1 MSGMVMDPTS
11 TPAVSDGTTATDHDQ
26 NPPPPHHRNHLHQ
39 SFSQDEGNDDNEQ
52 QLDEE
57 DHNDIGQDNQDSSL
71 VVHDVFSPTR
81 MVISEVDFFSNDL
94 LLSKKP
100 QHANMDEGI
109 EAILMAQDAISNDLH
124 PSLVNTGLNLLTGS
138 SGSDKSSAADDGVSQ
153 NTEDRGRRRSNELA
167 VLQAEME
174 RVIAENQQ
182 LRSSLNQVNS
192 NYNALQIQLFA
203 LMHQPKP
210 TIDNNN
216 QMKSSI
222 DHDKNGSAMVARQFI
237 DMGKGD
243 NKNSM
248 NGLVA
253 IPEDHRSHESTSE
266 EERSA
271 DCSISAGGNIIVVE
285 SMTSSSPK
293 CSSSTT
299 TSNMVLRRSS
309 RENNNAAQDRYDL
322 RSSSSDHHHNNNNNI
337 SINDHHNVN
346 GNNTQKQHVQYHHH
360 QQQQQQGGWTPNKV
374 PKFEA
379 SSSSSAEAEERKAET
394 LSMIK
399 KARVSVRAR
408 SEAAMMNDGCQWR
421 KYGQKMAKGNPCP
434 RAYYRCTMASGC
446 PVRKQI
452 AWEMGF
458 RKIHLQVDSMAAVK
472 AICGRVEED
481 SRHCQTISS
490 IQEHLSKEW
499 EVRIFHVYREAN
511 QVADMLADHGHSLSF
526 DCAVNCVYP
535 PEIDREIWNDF
546 IRASTQRLVQRCAED
561 QSILITT
568 YEGHH
573 NHPLPPAAMTMAS
586 TTSAAASM
594 LLSGSM
600 PSADGL
606 HNTNLLARTLQ
617 LSSPPSMATLS
628 ASAPFPTVTLDLTHP
643 SAVSP
648 LLQRQ
653 QASTHFLSSPN
664 FPAAAAQHLFGMHP
678 EGNINGSTNAGS
690 SQSPADIVSA
700 ATAAITADP
709 NFTAALVAAVT
720 SIIGNGHGGNNGNS
734 SPNVRSHIDN
744 T

>member
-11 TPAVSDGTTATDHDQ
+11 TPAASDGTTATDHDQ
-26 NPPPPHHRNHLHQ
+26 NPPPPPPHHRNHLHQ

-124 PSLVNTGLNLLTGS
+124 PGLVNTGLNLLTGS

-216 QMKSSI
+216 NNQMKSSI
-222 DHDKNGSAMVARQFI
+222 DQDKNGVEMVARQFI
-237 DMGKGD
+237 EMGKGD

-266 EERSA
+266 EE
-271 DCSISAGGNIIVVE
+271 
-285 SMTSSSPK
+285 
-293 CSSSTT
+293 SSSTT

-322 RSSSSDHHHNNNNNI
+322 RSSSSDHHHNNNNNTNNI

-360 QQQQQQGGWTPNKV
+360 QQQQQGGWTPNKV

-446 PVRKQI
+446 PVRKQ
-452 AWEMGF
+452 
-458 RKIHLQVDSMAAVK
+458 
-472 AICGRVEED
+472 
-481 SRHCQTISS
+481 
-490 IQEHLSKEW
+490 
-499 EVRIFHVYREAN
+499 
-511 QVADMLADHGHSLSF
+511 
-526 DCAVNCVYP
+526 
-535 PEIDREIWNDF
+535 
-546 IRASTQRLVQRCAED
+546 VQRCAED

-664 FPAAAAQHLFGMHP
+664 FPSAAAQHLFGMHP
-678 EGNINGSTNAGS
+678 EGNINGSANAGS

>member
-446 PVRKQI
+446 PVRKQ
-452 AWEMGF
+452 
-458 RKIHLQVDSMAAVK
+458 
-472 AICGRVEED
+472 
-481 SRHCQTISS
+481 
-490 IQEHLSKEW
+490 
-499 EVRIFHVYREAN
+499 
-511 QVADMLADHGHSLSF
+511 
-526 DCAVNCVYP
+526 
-535 PEIDREIWNDF
+535 
-546 IRASTQRLVQRCAED
+546 VQRCAED